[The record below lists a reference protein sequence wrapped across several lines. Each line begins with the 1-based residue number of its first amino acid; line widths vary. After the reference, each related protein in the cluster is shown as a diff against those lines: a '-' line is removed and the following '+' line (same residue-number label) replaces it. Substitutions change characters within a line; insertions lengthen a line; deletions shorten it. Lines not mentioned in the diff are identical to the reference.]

1 MEAVLKDE
9 RFARIA
15 KEKKFRSVGRKQRK
29 VQIDQRFQSM
39 FSEPKFVSKCSVDKR
54 GRPTTSFSSK
64 ENFKKYYALK
74 DSDESDSEEEEQETT
89 TSQKEG
95 EEEPELLKQ
104 GEEEEEESSS
114 NESIEAGVRVS
125 WVKLIL
131 SQSSYWYYRYGTGS

>member
-1 MEAVLKDE
+1 MRENT
-9 RFARIA
+9 RFDAQFRPLSDTRAHSLRRRPIRIRQ
-15 KEKKFRSVGRKQRK
+15 KYLLDGLLQVRKP
-29 VQIDQRFQSM
+29 
-39 FSEPKFVSKCSVDKR
+39 EE
-54 GRPTTSFSSK
+54 TTVRLTYHTK

-95 EEEPELLKQ
+95 EEEPALLKQ

-125 WVKLIL
+125 
-131 SQSSYWYYRYGTGS
+131 